1 MKFNENHIFQAS
13 SNAENVKAQQQLQ
26 NPQEVLANKIESEL
40 AATKSDAT
48 SEVPPPK
55 PMPVPEIASS
65 SSSSSSSVQSIT
77 AAAAALSLDEK
88 EKSAAASM
96 LMSIEGAGNAS
107 GSGART
113 ACSLVD
119 FEAFQKMPLNNLSN
133 RSAHWDP
140 KVFRKI
146 AQLID
151 PPKSP
156 PETPE
161 MRSNSPDDKRF
172 DGELRNYVLIM

>member
-1 MKFNENHIFQAS
+1 
-13 SNAENVKAQQQLQ
+13 
-26 NPQEVLANKIESEL
+26 
-40 AATKSDAT
+40 
-48 SEVPPPK
+48 
-55 PMPVPEIASS
+55 MPVPEVASS

-88 EKSAAASM
+88 EKSAAMSM
-96 LMSIEGAGNAS
+96 LMSSDGNAS
-107 GSGART
+107 GSSART

-172 DGELRNYVLIM
+172 DGKLRSNLKLRHIFL

>member
-1 MKFNENHIFQAS
+1 
-13 SNAENVKAQQQLQ
+13 
-26 NPQEVLANKIESEL
+26 
-40 AATKSDAT
+40 
-48 SEVPPPK
+48 
-55 PMPVPEIASS
+55 MPVPE
-65 SSSSSSSVQSIT
+65 SSVQSIT

-88 EKSAAASM
+88 EKSSIAASM
-96 LMSIEGAGNAS
+96 LMSNDAS
-107 GSGART
+107 GSNAAVRT

-161 MRSNSPDDKRF
+161 MRSSSPEDKRF
-172 DGELRNYVLIM
+172 DGELMKFMRLNLVSMMIKSKRAKLFL